1 MFNAQASEQQTDG
14 RDKVNGGATPGGSEL
29 PVNHLQTPN
38 HLQNTAQRWPNG
50 GPTGG
55 PTVWPAKGPV
65 AIVPRYYRS
74 RQFFVYLDI
83 SKCTAR
89 KESITEDLTVLI
101 A

>member
-14 RDKVNGGATPGGSEL
+14 RDKVNGGATPRGSEL
-29 PVNHLQTPN
+29 PVNHLQTP
-38 HLQNTAQRWPNG
+38 AQRWPNG

-55 PTVWPAKGPV
+55 PTVGPAQGPV

-83 SKCTAR
+83 SKCAAR
-89 KESITEDLTVLI
+89 K
-101 A
+101 